1 MTAKSTREYSK
12 ETLLKTRKQ
21 LQEIESKLI
30 KLAQSDVLYDAIKSN
45 NYNADIL
52 VRISPN
58 EPLID
63 GIAECYGL
71 QAKREP
77 AIDNETDTIW
87 RTGVF
92 GNIDRD
98 VAIELFDEC
107 IKILKSV
114 RDSYE
119 KMSDEDWVLFRQSK
133 VRI

>member
-12 ETLLKTRKQ
+12 ETLLETRKQ
-21 LQEIESKLI
+21 LREIESKLI

-63 GIAECYGL
+63 GIDECYGL
-71 QAKREP
+71 RTKREP
-77 AIDNETDTIW
+77 AIDKGTDKIW
-87 RTGVF
+87 RTSVF

-107 IKILKSV
+107 IKILKSI

-119 KMSDEDWVLFRQSK
+119 KMSDEEWSLRRNSK